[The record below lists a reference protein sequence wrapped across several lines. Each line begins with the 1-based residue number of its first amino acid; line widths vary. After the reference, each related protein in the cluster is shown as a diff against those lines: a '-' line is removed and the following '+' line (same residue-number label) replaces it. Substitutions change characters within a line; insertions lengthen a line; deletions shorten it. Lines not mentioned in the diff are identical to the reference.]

1 MYCNLET
8 FISLTKS
15 CILDNT
21 ILSLSLVK
29 GDNKNISCKRVI
41 ILIKLQDY
49 ICYDMHLR
57 PHTLMSILSDQS
69 INFHLINR

>member
-1 MYCNLET
+1 MYCYLET

-29 GDNKNISCKRVI
+29 GANKNISCKRVI

-49 ICYDMHLR
+49 ICCL
-57 PHTLMSILSDQS
+57 TCI
-69 INFHLINR
+69 